1 MPLHDARAAALLA
14 WVNSTKVCANAL
26 GDLSQLQDCSV
37 FIRII
42 NKMSEEGESVLEQP
56 LPERISFIRGFL
68 QKHCKHK
75 SAAESLVSAQKLLEG
90 EELAL
95 AKVAVLL
102 LYHTSMSCKSPGD
115 WNEFDYKTQVELAAI
130 LRFVLDNEESLNENL
145 EMFLQRKAPLPVSS
159 ASGSSSEEHSP
170 LLPLPH
176 KREVRF
182 LELQKIAS
190 SSSSANNMLPGAP
203 SSPMGDIMQTPQF
216 QLRRLKKQLAVE
228 RENRD
233 ELEVELA
240 ENRKLI
246 TEKEAQITMMQQ
258 RIDRLA
264 LLNEKQATDQLEPK
278 EMEELREKNESLMVR
293 LHEALKQ
300 CQDLKTEKGQMD
312 RKINQLSEE
321 NGDLSFKLREIAS
334 HLVQLQE
341 ALNELSEE
349 HNAALAQSQ
358 EKQGQLES
366 ELRAALQDKKCSEE
380 KIEILQGKISLLE
393 DQLAKLGDCSAQEKG
408 EVMGDILKLE
418 ELKQEVASL
427 AAKGAELQATVL
439 RLEEEKQLRE
449 GALQAERCRF
459 EEEKQQ
465 LGGLVASLQSS
476 LSESHRVRERLEQ
489 DLRAREAGEPQDT
502 EARCEEEAGRLA
514 ALDAQHQKTLRER
527 DSALQQLQHL
537 REANAS
543 LSSQLQAMAQAQ
555 DASQAASA
563 EEKAELSRKV
573 SELEAR
579 ILELGAQR
587 QQGAAE
593 GLRAQLRELEGRL
606 KESQQRL
613 AERERLAREN
623 TRLQERLLFLEE
635 SLRNTEGI
643 LEDEKRRAAESL
655 EGSLARIA
663 ELEAERQRLTQGRE
677 PAPQERGEEPAKRR
691 APEES
696 REKALGASPAARG
709 EDGERGRLEEEMQA
723 LSREHGRACQRL
735 QAEQEKTAAL
745 EARAERLAAEH
756 QERLVALQADLSSA
770 RARAKEK
777 EGEEQKLRAE
787 VSSLQEKMAVVE
799 QTAAQ
804 RAAGLEADAR
814 RAAEVLEGVSQQ
826 LSQEKLKSKELETA
840 VEQLRSTEAELS
852 RAAAAGRQR
861 ELELEVEVKKL
872 SGELAQLGARLE
884 LTLREHRRD
893 LACREEEAERLR
905 QEAERGKA
913 DCAAERARKAELEV
927 QLQNALNEQRVE
939 RSVHQ
944 EELARSREL
953 VEEKEKELDELRRKN
968 VSWGEELR
976 DLQQTVSKLKGELA
990 SAEAA
995 KERASKVDNELQGF
1009 SEAARSRDAEGDS
1022 VKATCSKETSLKS
1035 LEKTHPRERE
1045 AGLSQDLYQEKL
1057 KENQALRLQ
1066 VEELEQQRREQQ
1078 EAVAALEQAVMVEQA
1093 ELEAS
1098 RKEAAQQKEKA
1109 SELQKLLEASRSAQ
1123 ALHDGALE
1131 ALRKELQEKGR
1142 ELMQSK
1148 TAAAAAEKELA
1159 SLRSAA
1165 QEKSRSEENWKEQV
1179 SQCVQEMERKNSL
1192 IGSLEHEVSILH
1204 RQVTEKEGESKELKR
1219 LIVAESEKSKKL
1231 EERLRVLQTEMATA
1245 ASRAAERCSLMKVE
1259 VQRCQEEMEKQ
1270 RVAIEALK
1278 RDRHCQTEREDELRQ
1293 EVKVCQDKCLQKEQL
1308 LAALQQELGSAQ
1320 ALAGELPAVKHLC
1333 QQLQAERSSLESQ
1346 HRQDLEQRAK
1356 ALAALQAELA
1366 RAKLEAAEAPS
1377 LRERSAE
1384 QERAVQRLQAEA
1396 AETAARLAGLQQ
1408 ANARLAEENRGLGES
1423 RRSGQQRLEAELGQ
1437 ARERHAREL
1446 ERLRSA
1452 SEELVASSR
1461 QKAEEAAR
1469 KMEAMSNEYESSK
1482 AAALEERRKLLEERQ
1497 RLTAQVEQLEVFRK
1511 DQAKQVEELNKKLA
1525 QHEKAARTQQQRVKV
1540 LEGELQA
1547 EATRQ
1552 QEKVAELQ
1560 AQLAQKEQAA
1570 EHYKGQMEKAKT
1582 HYDAKKQQ
1590 NQDLAEKLKAMEQLQ
1605 KENAE
1610 LRTESE
1616 RLTKELQQSVLQAKE
1631 SELSCRNL
1639 TSQVR
1644 SLEAQVEFA
1653 NRQLR
1658 ELGKFQV
1665 ATDTL
1670 KGREPFHQ
1678 HPSDLSA
1685 DSLDLSLE
1693 EAQPLNSTRKAGRS
1707 QSEAS
1712 AVPPDG
1718 GDPLASQRLPHKV
1731 ESLES
1736 LYFTP
1741 IPSRTRS
1748 QLESSAGSLG
1758 DLSLD
1763 SGCKTRSARRRTTI
1777 NITMTKKQA
1786 KTEEPD
1792 SADSS
1797 FCSIPGAQ
1805 PPTAAPA
1812 KGRLRSA
1819 ASARSLTSFPS
1830 QDSLVK
1836 LETSSPQETP
1846 GDSALRGLPGYRPV
1860 TRSSLRRLQG
1870 GSSSSLGRSSIYL
1883 GTCQDEPE
1891 PLDDWNR
1898 IAELQQRNRICPP
1911 HLKTCYPLENRP
1923 SNSLGTITDEEM
1935 KMGDPKETLRRASMQ
1950 PAQIAAGT
1958 AARRSTLGST
1968 LSAAWAGGITTRQQR
1983 KRLSDESHQGPDTPE
1998 SKKPTSCFPRPQ
2010 TPRERSD
2017 RRSSQVSR
2025 RSEQQPPSKQAE
2037 RRQSMAFSILN
2048 TPKKLGNSL
2057 LRRAAGRKTTPKN
2070 SPHGSARRS
2079 PRIATAKSPKGKA
2092 SRRPLKDTKF

>member
-1 MPLHDARAAALLA
+1 MPLHGARAAALLA
-14 WVNSTKVCANAL
+14 WVNSTKVCPDPL
-26 GDLSQLQDCSV
+26 DDLSQLQDCSI

-42 NKMSEEGESVLEQP
+42 SKIHRSEEGESVLEQP

-75 SAAESLVSAQKLLEG
+75 SATENLVSAQKLLEG

-115 WNEFDYKTQVELAAI
+115 WNEFDYKTQVELALI

-145 EMFLQRKAPLPVSS
+145 EMFLQRKAPLPSRASS
-159 ASGSSSEEHSP
+159 SSSEEHSP
-170 LLPLPH
+170 LLSLPH
-176 KREVRF
+176 KREVHF
-182 LELQKIAS
+182 LELQRIA
-190 SSSSANNMLPGAP
+190 SSSSANNMLSGPP
-203 SSPMGDIMQTPQF
+203 SSPVGDVMQTPQF
-216 QLRRLKKQLAVE
+216 QLRRLKKQLAAE

-246 TEKEAQITMMQQ
+246 TEKDAQISMMQQ

-264 LLNEKQATDQLEPK
+264 LLNEKQDQLEPK
-278 EMEELREKNESLMVR
+278 EMEELREKNESLLVR

-321 NGDLSFKLREIAS
+321 NGELSFKLREIAS
-334 HLVQLQE
+334 HMVQLQE

-358 EKQGQLES
+358 EKQGQLEG

-393 DQLAKLGDCSAQEKG
+393 DQLAKLRDSSAQEKG

-418 ELKQEVASL
+418 ELKQEVSSL

-439 RLEEEKQLRE
+439 RLEEEKQQRE
-449 GALQAERCRF
+449 AALQSERSHF

-465 LGGLVASLQSS
+465 LGNLVASLQNS
-476 LSESHRVRERLEQ
+476 LSESHRARERLEQ
-489 DLRAREAGEPQDT
+489 DLRAREA
-502 EARCEEEAGRLA
+502 EAAARGEEEAGRLA
-514 ALDAQHQKTLRER
+514 ALDAQHEKTLRER

-537 REANAS
+537 QEANVS
-543 LSSQLQAMAQAQ
+543 LSSQLQAMAQAR
-555 DASQAASA
+555 DDSQAALA
-563 EEKAELSRKV
+563 EEKAELNRRIG
-573 SELEAR
+573 ELEGR
-579 ILELGAQR
+579 MVELGGQR

-613 AERERLAREN
+613 ADRERLAREN
-623 TRLQERLLFLEE
+623 ARLQERLLFLEE

-663 ELEAERQRLTQGRE
+663 ELEAERQQLAQGWE
-677 PAPQERGEEPAKRR
+677 PGEEPAKRR
-691 APEES
+691 TPEES
-696 REKALGASPAARG
+696 REKPMGAALAARE
-709 EDGERGRLEEEMQA
+709 EDGERRRLEEEMRA
-723 LSREHGRACQRL
+723 LSREHNRLCQRL
-735 QAEQEKTAAL
+735 QAEQEKAAAL
-745 EARAERLAAEH
+745 ESRAERLAAEH
-756 QERLVALQADLSSA
+756 QERLDALQADLSGA

-787 VSSLQEKMAVVE
+787 VSSLREKMAMAE

-804 RAAGLEADAR
+804 RVAGLEADAR
-814 RAAEVLEGVSQQ
+814 RAAEALEGVSQQ
-826 LSQEKLKSKELETA
+826 LSQEKLRSKELEAA
-840 VEQLRSTEAELS
+840 VERLRGAEAELS
-852 RAAAAGRQR
+852 RAAATGRQR
-861 ELELEVEVKKL
+861 ELEVEVEVQKL
-872 SGELAQLGARLE
+872 SGEVTMLGARLE
-884 LTLREHRRD
+884 ETLREHRQD
-893 LACREEEAERLR
+893 LGLQEEEMRRLR
-905 QEAERGKA
+905 QEVEGVKVE
-913 DCAAERARKAELEV
+913 CAGERARKAELEA
-927 QLQNALNEQRVE
+927 QLQNALNEQRLE
-939 RSVHQ
+939 RSVHC
-944 EELARSREL
+944 EELARAREL
-953 VEEKEKELDELRRKN
+953 LEERERELEELRRKN
-968 VSWGEELR
+968 VSQDEELR
-976 DLQQTVSKLKGELA
+976 ELQKTVGKLKGELA
-990 SAEAA
+990 LAEAG
-995 KERASKVDNELQGF
+995 NEP
-1009 SEAARSRDAEGDS
+1009 EATRSRDVERDS
-1022 VKATCSKETSLKS
+1022 TKAAGSKEVSLKS
-1035 LEKTHPRERE
+1035 LEEKTRPREQE
-1045 AGLSQDLYQEKL
+1045 SIVSQELYQEKL
-1057 KENQALRLQ
+1057 KETQALRLR
-1066 VEELEQQRREQQ
+1066 VEELEQKCREQQ
-1078 EAVAALEQAVMVEQA
+1078 DAMATLERVATEAAVTERA

-1098 RKEAAQQKEKA
+1098 RREAAQQKEKA
-1109 SELQKLLEASRSAQ
+1109 SELQRLLEASRSVQ
-1123 ALHDGALE
+1123 ALHDGTVE

-1142 ELMQSK
+1142 EVIQSK
-1148 TAAAAAEKELA
+1148 SAVAAAEKELV
-1159 SLRSAA
+1159 SLRSAV
-1165 QEKSRSEENWKEQV
+1165 QEKGRSEEGWKEQV

-1270 RVAIEALK
+1270 RLTIEALK
-1278 RDRHCQTEREDELRQ
+1278 RDRHCQSEREDELRQ

-1308 LAALQQELGSAQ
+1308 LATVQQELGAAQ
-1320 ALAGELPAVKHLC
+1320 ALARELPALKHLC
-1333 QQLQAERSSLESQ
+1333 QQLQGERAALESQ

-1356 ALAALQAELA
+1356 ALAALQTELA
-1366 RAKLEAAEAPS
+1366 RAKLEAAELLS
-1377 LRERSAE
+1377 LRERAAE
-1384 QERAVQRLQAEA
+1384 QDRTVQRLQAEA
-1396 AETAARLAGLQQ
+1396 VEQAARLAGLQQ
-1408 ANARLAEENRGLGES
+1408 ANAQLAEENRGLSES
-1423 RRSGQQRLEAELGQ
+1423 RSCGQQQLEAELGQ
-1437 ARERHAREL
+1437 AREQHTREL
-1446 ERLRSA
+1446 ERLRAA
-1452 SEELVASSR
+1452 SEELVAGSR
-1461 QKAEEAAR
+1461 REAEEAVR
-1469 KMEAMSNEYESSK
+1469 KLEAMSKEYESGK
-1482 AAALEERRKLLEERQ
+1482 AAAAEERRKLLEERQ

-1511 DQAKQVEELNKKLA
+1511 EHTKQVEELNKKLT
-1525 QHEKAARTQQQRVKV
+1525 QHEKTSRSQQQRVKA
-1540 LEGELQA
+1540 LEGELQV
-1547 EATRQ
+1547 EAARQ
-1552 QEKVAELQ
+1552 REKVAELQ
-1560 AQLAQKEQAA
+1560 EQLAQKEQAA

-1582 HYDAKKQQ
+1582 YYDAKKQQ
-1590 NQDLAEKLKAMEQLQ
+1590 NQELAEKLKAMEQLQ

-1610 LRTESE
+1610 LRSESE
-1616 RLTKELQQSVLQAKE
+1616 RLAKELQQSVLQAKE

-1639 TSQVR
+1639 SSQVR

-1665 ATDTL
+1665 ATDPL
-1670 KGREPFHQ
+1670 KGRETFRQNPA
-1678 HPSDLSA
+1678 DLSA
-1685 DSLDLSLE
+1685 DSLDLSLD

-1712 AVPPDG
+1712 AVPPGSKDS
-1718 GDPLASQRLPHKV
+1718 LASRRLPRKV

-1748 QLESSAGSLG
+1748 QLDSSAGGSLG

-1763 SGCKTRSARRRTTI
+1763 SSCKTRSARRRTTI
-1777 NITMTKKQA
+1777 DITMTKKQP
-1786 KTEEPD
+1786 KTEDPN
-1792 SADSS
+1792 SADVS
-1797 FCSIPGAQ
+1797 FYSIPSAQ
-1805 PPTAAPA
+1805 PPSAAPG
-1812 KGRLRSA
+1812 KSRLRSA

-1830 QDSLVK
+1830 QESLDK
-1836 LETSSPQETP
+1836 LDTSSPQETP
-1846 GDSALRGLPGYRPV
+1846 DNSALLGLPGYRPV

-1870 GSSSSLGRSSIYL
+1870 GSSSSLAQSSIYL

-1891 PLDDWNR
+1891 QLDDWNR
-1898 IAELQQRNRICPP
+1898 IAELQQRNRACPP
-1911 HLKTCYPLENRP
+1911 HLKTCYPLESRP

-1935 KMGDPKETLRRASMQ
+1935 KTGDPKETLRRASMQ
-1950 PAQIAAGT
+1950 PSQIAAG
-1958 AARRSTLGST
+1958 AATRRSTLAT
-1968 LSAAWAGGITTRQQR
+1968 AWASGITTRQQC

-2010 TPRERSD
+2010 TPRDRGE

-2025 RSEQQPPSKQAE
+2025 RSEQQAPSKQPE

-2057 LRRAAGRKTTPKN
+2057 LRRAAGRKNTPKN
-2070 SPHGSARRS
+2070 SPRGSARRS

-2092 SRRPLKDTKF
+2092 SRRSLKDTKF